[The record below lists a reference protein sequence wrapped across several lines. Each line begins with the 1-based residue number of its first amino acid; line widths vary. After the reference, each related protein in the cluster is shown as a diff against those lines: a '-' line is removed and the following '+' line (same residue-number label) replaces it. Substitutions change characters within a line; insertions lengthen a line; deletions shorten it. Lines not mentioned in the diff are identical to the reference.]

1 MGHEHLSFDH
11 YFLCVAALFLLRYLA
26 EVLALLIT
34 MPTAS
39 PSAGG
44 GWDFS
49 QVWTFPEDK
58 GIPGIMQG
66 APLYCVS
73 LPLLTLPCCAAA
85 VRVPC
90 VQHPSLKHVCFPSL
104 EQLDRVNAIITL
116 FYKRQN

>member
-11 YFLCVAALFLLRYLA
+11 YFLCLAALFLMRYLA
-26 EVLALLIT
+26 EVLSLLIT

-66 APLYCVS
+66 APLCCVS

-90 VQHPSLKHVCFPSL
+90 VEHQLHMCFPSL
-104 EQLDRVNAIITL
+104 KQLNRVNAKITL
-116 FYKRQN
+116 FYERQN